1 MREKKQKLV
10 HFMVSA
16 SFRFSLMVFIV
27 VFGFLYIWQVNS
39 VSTKGYEISD
49 LEQKIKEL
57 EQENRK
63 LDVHIA
69 EYSSMQS
76 IQTRLA
82 NANLVPAD
90 TVEYITLVGTEVAQR

>member
-1 MREKKQKLV
+1 
-10 HFMVSA
+10 MVSA
-16 SFRFSLMVFIV
+16 SFRFCLVMFIV
-27 VFGFLYIWQVNS
+27 VFGFLYIWQTNA

-82 NANLVPAD
+82 SAHLVPAEN
-90 TVEYITLVGTEVAQR
+90 VEYITLVGTEVAQR